1 MSGDG
6 KGGMIFLVIIFFHGN
21 IKGQHP
27 QYFLCFKHKQTS
39 CKRKKIDGISR
50 FYLDKNELTD
60 GTQLLSRGSKPTLH
74 GGENQKGGKN

>member
-1 MSGDG
+1 METS
-6 KGGMIFLVIIFFHGN
+6 KGNTHNIFFVSN
-21 IKGQHP
+21 INR
-27 QYFLCFKHKQTS
+27 LVANE
-39 CKRKKIDGISR
+39 KKIDGISR